1 MSKKIKKLEKIIYW
15 TDSLITGPPTRPPE
29 LLTKLQLVTGPEI
42 SIAPPEL
49 LTKLQLVTKPEIPIT
64 LPELLTKLY
73 NLGVLFK
80 ITTGCTLTLGVD
92 LDKKYSN

>member
-1 MSKKIKKLEKIIYW
+1 MKSIFKISNLQRKINKKNKKLEKIIYW
-15 TDSLITGPPTRPPE
+15 TDSLITGPPTR
-29 LLTKLQLVTGPEI
+29 
-42 SIAPPEL
+42 PPEL

-80 ITTGCTLTLGVD
+80 ITTGSTLTLGVD